1 MTASRPLRMLG
12 ALLVLLA
19 GLATLWLGV
28 EIVMDRYRPLMEY
41 GNHTTAYGWG
51 VFAQVLIRVAT
62 AGTLFWLFA
71 QLSGSKPLPHVSG
84 SN

>member
-1 MTASRPLRMLG
+1 MLG

-28 EIVMDRYRPLMEY
+28 EIVMERYRPLMEY
-41 GNHTTAYGWG
+41 GNHTSAYGWG
-51 VFAQVLIRVAT
+51 VFAQVLVRLVT
-62 AGTLFWLFA
+62 AGSLFWLFA
-71 QLSGSKPLPHVSG
+71 QLSGSKPQPDVAR